1 MANDISPQPDEAAEP
16 PDLGFGR
23 VVAAQTRGRLINKD
37 GSPNARKYGL
47 GGQKWQK
54 LYLRM
59 LNAPWS
65 TVLGWMGGALLLI
78 NGIFALGYLSLG
90 TGALVGT
97 DELAL
102 TDPFLRAFFFSV
114 AVFSTTGTGQMHAVG
129 LTANWLVALESLGG
143 VVGLMFMGAMLVARL
158 TRPRVRIRFSE
169 SAVLAPYQGG
179 RAFMFRI
186 INVRPSEVIDVQ
198 CRVNLA
204 WFEEVD
210 GKRTRTFHQL
220 ALERNQIEFFS
231 LQWVIVHPITAESPM
246 HGLTP
251 EQLRA
256 SEAEFFV
263 LVSGTE
269 ESFSTRVHA
278 RSSYRFDE
286 VRWDAKF
293 ADMFVASP
301 DGIITVDVD
310 RLDRMDRLPE
320 GATRVPAASEG

>member
-1 MANDISPQPDEAAEP
+1 
-16 PDLGFGR
+16 
-23 VVAAQTRGRLINKD
+23 
-37 GSPNARKYGL
+37 
-47 GGQKWQK
+47 
-54 LYLRM
+54 
-59 LNAPWS
+59 
-65 TVLGWMGGALLLI
+65 
-78 NGIFALGYLSLG
+78 
-90 TGALVGT
+90 
-97 DELAL
+97 
-102 TDPFLRAFFFSV
+102 
-114 AVFSTTGTGQMHAVG
+114 
-129 LTANWLVALESLGG
+129 
-143 VVGLMFMGAMLVARL
+143 
-158 TRPRVRIRFSE
+158 
-169 SAVLAPYQGG
+169 
-179 RAFMFRI
+179 MFRI

-210 GKRTRTFHQL
+210 GKRVRNFHQL

-320 GATRVPAASEG
+320 GATRVPAAGEG